1 MDVAVAA
8 AEAAVA
14 AAVGAAAAEAA
25 AAVAAAVVEAAAAA
39 AVAVGSNPVDP
50 TAVDECHEQC
60 GKSKVLKTCP
70 FQGFCLLLTFL
81 GEEASKLLVIASFSL
96 PVFMAVEV

>member
-1 MDVAVAA
+1 MDVAV
-8 AEAAVA
+8 
-14 AAVGAAAAEAA
+14 AAAEAA
-25 AAVAAAVVEAAAAA
+25 AAVAAAVVEAAAAAAA